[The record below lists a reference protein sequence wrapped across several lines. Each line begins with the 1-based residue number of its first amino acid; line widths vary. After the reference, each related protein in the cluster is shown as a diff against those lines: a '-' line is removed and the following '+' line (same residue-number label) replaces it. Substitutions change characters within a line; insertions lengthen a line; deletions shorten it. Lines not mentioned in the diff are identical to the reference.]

1 METLQ
6 TLERGLSALEIIA
19 QQHAQLTVAQL
30 AEQLKINRTIAY
42 RITRTLTVM
51 GYIKTNENQCL
62 ELTSKISSLNY
73 YFEKTIPFATQ
84 QVLNLLAKETRSSAS
99 LVMAEGTDCVVV
111 KTAAA
116 NSNQLQINYQLGS
129 RLAIGHAASGLAIAA
144 TFPAMPNDSEELKEV
159 RALGYAY
166 SAGIFQKDAI
176 GIFMPLPGRHMAIGI
191 VHLGDIDK
199 DDILNKLH
207 QAIESLGC

>member
-6 TLERGLSALEIIA
+6 TLERGLLALEVIA
-19 QQHAQLTVAQL
+19 QHHAQLTVAQL

-42 RITRTLTVM
+42 RVTNTLSVM

-84 QVLNLLAKETRSSAS
+84 QVLNQLAKDTQSSAS

-111 KTAAA
+111 KTA
-116 NSNQLQINYQLGS
+116 STHSSHIQINYQLGS

-144 TFPAMPNDSEELKEV
+144 TFPEQPNDSIELKKV
-159 RALGYAY
+159 RELGYA
-166 SAGIFQKDAI
+166 STMGIFQKDAI
-176 GIFMPLPGRHMAIGI
+176 GMFMPLPGRHLAIGI
-191 VHLGDIDK
+191 VHLGEVDQQE
-199 DDILNKLH
+199 ILKKLTDAVH
-207 QAIESLGC
+207 MLS

>member
-6 TLERGLSALEIIA
+6 TLERGLLALEVIA
-19 QQHAQLTVAQL
+19 QHHAQLTVAQL

-42 RITRTLTVM
+42 RVTNTLSVM
-51 GYIKTNENQCL
+51 GYIKTNENQYL

-84 QVLNLLAKETRSSAS
+84 QVLNQLAKDTQSSAS

-111 KTAAA
+111 KTA
-116 NSNQLQINYQLGS
+116 STHSSHIQINYQLGS

-144 TFPAMPNDSEELKEV
+144 TFPEQPNDSIELKQV
-159 RALGYAY
+159 RELGYA
-166 SAGIFQKDAI
+166 STTGIFQKDAI
-176 GIFMPLPGRHMAIGI
+176 GMFMPLPGRHLAIGI
-191 VHLGDIDK
+191 VHLGEVDQQE
-199 DDILNKLH
+199 ILKKLTDAVH
-207 QAIESLGC
+207 MLS